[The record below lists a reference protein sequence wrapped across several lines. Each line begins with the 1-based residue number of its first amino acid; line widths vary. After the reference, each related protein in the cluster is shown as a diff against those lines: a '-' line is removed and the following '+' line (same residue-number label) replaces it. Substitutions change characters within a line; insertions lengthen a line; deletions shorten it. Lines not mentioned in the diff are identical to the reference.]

1 MSLSILNMYINLFIL
16 CQSKK
21 KKKMHGKRLR
31 RQGRL
36 YSSFSEQGRE
46 ARMQSDLNC
55 AETNVGEF
63 ITVENLDL
71 NQR

>member
-1 MSLSILNMYINLFIL
+1 
-16 CQSKK
+16 
-21 KKKMHGKRLR
+21 MHGKRLG

-36 YSSFSEQGRE
+36 YSSFSEQGRD
-46 ARMQSDLNC
+46 ARMQSDLNS

>member
-1 MSLSILNMYINLFIL
+1 
-16 CQSKK
+16 
-21 KKKMHGKRLR
+21 MHGKRLR